1 MGLLTPAVPRV
12 SASGTPSNRL
22 PVSLIPFVSCLIGRL
37 FPRSSNSGYRGLFPM
52 YHALREVAFCA
63 DEAWLAVSPSG
74 TEASSSSN
82 SQSSTWSGSWI
93 YRWLNPLQPSSAP
106 IQPEGEVNQPQP
118 PAAGP
123 WEPIPGPAPIDSP
136 QSLTH
141 SNQEW
146 LSAFFSEEGTTVEQ
160 EPGAPEAMPQA
171 PATKI
176 PIIKTSII
184 QRMRELYPKGSTKS
198 PYKSFTIPRWDWEH
212 PRSLPSFRNK
222 VAVGKPAAGLNPL
235 RTTNDLIQARKVR
248 RQARSNRA
256 TSQLQCFSYIGNED

>member
-1 MGLLTPAVPRV
+1 MEGLGPSPTSGFWPSLEGTG
-12 SASGTPSNRL
+12 ASDFCGSLPEPSPL
-22 PVSLIPFVSCLIGRL
+22 LFISSSLASKSLYLWAG
-37 FPRSSNSGYRGLFPM
+37 
-52 YHALREVAFCA
+52 EVAFCA

-160 EPGAPEAMPQA
+160 EPGAPEAIPQA
-171 PATKI
+171 PTTKI
-176 PIIKTSII
+176 PIIKTLII

-198 PYKSFTIPRWDWEH
+198 PYKSFTIPR
-212 PRSLPSFRNK
+212 
-222 VAVGKPAAGLNPL
+222 
-235 RTTNDLIQARKVR
+235 
-248 RQARSNRA
+248 
-256 TSQLQCFSYIGNED
+256 

>member
-1 MGLLTPAVPRV
+1 MGFILFKKDISKEKRKNRILLLLK
-12 SASGTPSNRL
+12 NR
-22 PVSLIPFVSCLIGRL
+22 IRGIL
-37 FPRSSNSGYRGLFPM
+37 FLVLL
-52 YHALREVAFCA
+52 ALLLGEVAFCA

-93 YRWLNPLQPSSAP
+93 DRWLNPLQPSSAP

-198 PYKSFTIPRWDWEH
+198 PYKSFTIPRWEGE
-212 PRSLPSFRNK
+212 N
-222 VAVGKPAAGLNPL
+222 
-235 RTTNDLIQARKVR
+235 
-248 RQARSNRA
+248 
-256 TSQLQCFSYIGNED
+256 